1 MVAFFRRRRR
11 ISPRQIRQEQEYI
24 FGQGQLEANR
34 LDLQHFM
41 FRWEFEGDYTAPV
54 RNPLAI
60 LDVACGTGRWAREMA
75 RRFPNAT
82 VFGFDINQ
90 EQINVA
96 NLEAKKRGE
105 TLPDNC
111 TFLTGNALQPF
122 DFPDGSFQLVMA
134 RANSAYMPIERWP
147 GMLAEMARVTAP
159 NGWIEVRDFGVVR
172 SESLALTTLTGIFV
186 NLAARLGIHPG
197 VGPYIDKYFAA
208 LPLRERHIKTLTVRA
223 APQRATRGGRLMLA
237 DYLALMERIMP
248 LVVRNG
254 LATEAQWRQLWQQAR
269 METNHCTTEVELTAA
284 YGRR

>member
-96 NLEAKKRGE
+96 NLEATKRGE
-105 TLPDNC
+105 TLPDN
-111 TFLTGNALQPF
+111 
-122 DFPDGSFQLVMA
+122 
-134 RANSAYMPIERWP
+134 
-147 GMLAEMARVTAP
+147 
-159 NGWIEVRDFGVVR
+159 
-172 SESLALTTLTGIFV
+172 
-186 NLAARLGIHPG
+186 
-197 VGPYIDKYFAA
+197 
-208 LPLRERHIKTLTVRA
+208 
-223 APQRATRGGRLMLA
+223 
-237 DYLALMERIMP
+237 
-248 LVVRNG
+248 
-254 LATEAQWRQLWQQAR
+254 
-269 METNHCTTEVELTAA
+269 
-284 YGRR
+284 